1 MTKKSKRL
9 NKKKRCCCYRPC
21 PLLSSLMK
29 CANCDSSSVT
39 CICKKCGD
47 VFLCDTCFEEI
58 HKLNI
63 FSSHAKE
70 PLSNDSRHD
79 DDDDD
84 DDSDDI
90 IDNIRDDSS
99 HVPEEKI
106 KAINGY
112 INFLEWFV
120 IGELGGFDALAG
132 VKLQQFCETLSD
144 IHTALYDFESKLR
157 AIINSSVALSKDV
170 ARRTLQDISQYQ
182 QTPLSS
188 QIRNENISQFTK
200 QMISRLWKTAKV
212 FQLKNID
219 LMLEKL
225 EDVKLVASPFYAP
238 AEPALCGG
246 PEKSDRCSIYRDDD
260 SLIFNF
266 GGAPAEMHCLVSN
279 YPFINYK
286 IEIRKLSGNQQPTCL
301 NMGKG
306 NGFESSIK
314 RSDLEDTEIKMAVG
328 FLDVAECNIWESGY
342 VSMAGFNYNKSN
354 GQMVCT
360 IMNPVLDNFADTK
373 SDDDKEIVIKTL
385 IGSKEEEKEGEKK
398 EEEGEKKEDDEE
410 GEKKEDDT
418 IKSIEGEKKE
428 DGEEDDDDVKKILM
442 DLMTKMKIVDEE

>member
-1 MTKKSKRL
+1 
-9 NKKKRCCCYRPC
+9 
-21 PLLSSLMK
+21 MK

-47 VFLCDTCFEEI
+47 VFLCDTCFDEI

-70 PLSNDSRHD
+70 PLNNDSRHKD

-84 DDSDDI
+84 DGDEI

-106 KAINGY
+106 KVINDY
-112 INFLEWFV
+112 IKFLEWFV
-120 IGELGGFDALAG
+120 IGELDGFDALAG

-144 IHTALYDFESKLR
+144 IHATLYDFESKLR
-157 AIINSSVALSKDV
+157 AIINSSVTLSKDV
-170 ARRTLQDISQYQ
+170 LRRTLQDISQYQ

-200 QMISRLWKTAKV
+200 QIISRLWKTAKV

-219 LMLEKL
+219 SMLEKL
-225 EDVKLVASPFYAP
+225 EDVKLVASPFYAL

-246 PEKSDRCSIYRDDD
+246 PEKSDRCSIYREDD

-266 GGAPAEMHCLVSN
+266 GGVPAEMHCLVSN

-306 NGFESSIK
+306 NGFESTIK

-328 FLDVAECNIWESGY
+328 FLDTAECNIWESGY

-360 IMNPVLDNFADTK
+360 IMNPVLDNFVDTK
-373 SDDDKEIVIKTL
+373 SDDDKEIVIKAL
-385 IGSKEEEKEGEKK
+385 IGSKEEEKKEDDAIKSTEEEKK
-398 EEEGEKKEDDEE
+398 EE
-410 GEKKEDDT
+410 
-418 IKSIEGEKKE
+418 
-428 DGEEDDDDVKKILM
+428 GEEDDNDDVKKILM
-442 DLMTKMKIVDEE
+442 EMMKMKIADEK